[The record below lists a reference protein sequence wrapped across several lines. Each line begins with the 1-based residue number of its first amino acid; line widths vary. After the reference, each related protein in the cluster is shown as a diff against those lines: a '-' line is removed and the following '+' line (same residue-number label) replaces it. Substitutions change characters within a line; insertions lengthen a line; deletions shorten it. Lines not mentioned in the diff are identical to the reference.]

1 MRKVVVGLCVLALA
15 LLPACSRNRT
25 PNSLFDASGYHVT
38 DDKVFYLN
46 AFPGKAFQIDGA
58 DVASF
63 QAFDQ
68 TYARDMSNVYLN
80 GGVLSGAD
88 AATFLPLERP
98 GFAKDAHHV
107 YQRDVAIS
115 ADPAHFELLDG
126 ELSKDGSAV
135 YWSDGRVLSED
146 PAHFVIISNVD
157 HYLFTKD
164 AETVQVN
171 GNPIDQ
177 ADPATFRVLGG
188 AYATDGQ
195 RAFYFTDRIPD
206 ASLASFHSIESPYAG
221 DSDRV
226 YWMGKAIDGADPA
239 TFRVLNAAF
248 ECSADAEHAYY
259 RQTVVAGADPRSF
272 PAGRAVTGCSESSIT
287 FDD

>member
-25 PNSLFDASGYHVT
+25 PNSLFDAAGYHIS

-68 TYARDMSNVYLN
+68 YARDKSNVYLN

-115 ADPAHFELLDG
+115 TDPAHFELLDG

-146 PAHFVIISNVD
+146 PAHFVIISNVE

-171 GNPIDQ
+171 GNPIDK

-195 RAFYFTDRIPD
+195 RAFYFDEWVPD
-206 ASLASFHSIESPYAG
+206 VALESFHPMEAPYAG
-221 DSDRV
+221 DAERV
-226 YWMGKAIDGADPA
+226 YWMGTTIDGADPA
-239 TFRVLNAAF
+239 TFRVLNASF

-259 RQTVVAGADPRSF
+259 RKTVVAGADPRSF
-272 PAGRAVTGCSESSIT
+272 PPGRAVTGCSETSIT

>member
-1 MRKVVVGLCVLALA
+1 MRKLLVGLCLLALA

-25 PNSLFDASGYHVT
+25 PNALFDAAGYHVT

-63 QAFDQ
+63 QVFDQ
-68 TYARDMSNVYLN
+68 SYARDKSNVYLN

-226 YWMGKAIDGADPA
+226 YWMGKIIDGADPA

-248 ECSADAEHAYY
+248 ECTADAEHGYY

-272 PAGRAVTGCSESSIT
+272 PPGRAVTGCSETSIT
-287 FDD
+287 FAD

>member
-1 MRKVVVGLCVLALA
+1 MRKVLVGLCVVALA

-25 PNSLFDASGYHVT
+25 PNSLFDAAGYHVT
-38 DDKVFYLN
+38 DDTVYYLN
-46 AFPGKAFQIDGA
+46 AFPGKAFQIDGV

-63 QAFDQ
+63 HVFDQ
-68 TYARDMSNVYLN
+68 TYARDKSHVYLN

-88 AATFLPLERP
+88 AATFQPLERP
-98 GFAKDAHHV
+98 GFAKDAQHV
-107 YQRDVAIS
+107 YQRDAAIS
-115 ADPAHFELLDG
+115 TDPAHFELLDG

-135 YWSDGRVLSED
+135 YWSDGRVLSQD
-146 PAHFVIISNVD
+146 PAHFAIISNVD

-164 AETVQVN
+164 AETVHVN

-195 RAFYFTDRIPD
+195 RAFYFDQLIPD
-206 ASLASFHSIESPYAG
+206 AALASFHPIKAPYA
-221 DSDRV
+221 DDADRV
-226 YWMGKAIDGADPA
+226 YWMGKTIDGADPA

-248 ECSADAEHAYY
+248 ECSADAERAYY
-259 RQTVVAGADPRSF
+259 RRTVIAGAEPRTF
-272 PAGRAVTGCSESSIT
+272 PQGRAVTGCSDTSIT
-287 FDD
+287 FAE